1 MRKIRIFGSIIT
13 LFMIFL
19 SCEKVE
25 DPAGLRGKAVIPII
39 SDVNPAIFD
48 SKDLE
53 HSYVEFKIDVPAGT
67 HPDKIVIQGSYQTN
81 LERIALKEVTSFPA
95 TVRILSSDV
104 AQKLGINL
112 ADISNGAVFR
122 LELITSA
129 NGTTTRSGAVL
140 FIPVACAYDVNLA
153 TGSYHAVS
161 DWPSENDFT
170 IASDANDPYTLY
182 VKGLATIDDIVE
194 DLGPFVM
201 HINPINYEVI
211 TEPKLLA
218 SDYFGYGG
226 VTYSGSGTYSSC
238 DGSYT
243 LNIDISICNYGSQ
256 GIYQF
261 NITRNSK

>member
-1 MRKIRIFGSIIT
+1 MMFSG
-13 LFMIFL
+13 
-19 SCEKVE
+19 CEKDK

-39 SDVNPAIFD
+39 SDINPAIFD

-53 HSYVEFKIDVPAGT
+53 HSYVEFKVDVPAGT
-67 HPDKIVIQGSYQTN
+67 HPDKIVIQGSYQGN
-81 LERIALKEVTSFPA
+81 HERIALKEVTSFPS

-104 AQKLGINL
+104 AQKLGITL
-112 ADISNGAVFR
+112 ADISNGAVFT
-122 LELITSA
+122 LELITTA

-161 DWPSENDFT
+161 DWPSENDVT
-170 IASDANDPYTLY
+170 ITSDANDPYTVY
-182 VKGLATIDDIVE
+182 VQGLATIDDIVE
-194 DLGPFVM
+194 DHGPFVM
-201 HINPINYEVI
+201 HINPINYEVT

-243 LNIDISICNYGSQ
+243 LNIDISIGNYGSQ

>member
-1 MRKIRIFGSIIT
+1 MRKIKILGSIIT
-13 LFMIFL
+13 LFMIFI
-19 SCEKVE
+19 SCEKTE
-25 DPAGLRGKAVIPII
+25 DLAGLRGKAVIPVI
-39 SDVNPAIFD
+39 SDINPAIFD

-53 HSYVEFKIDVPAGT
+53 HSYVEFKVDVPAGS
-67 HPDKIVIQGSYQTN
+67 HPDKIVIQGSFQAN
-81 LERIALKEVTSFPA
+81 HERIDLAEVTTFPA

-104 AQKLGINL
+104 AKKLGISL
-112 ADISNGAVFR
+112 ADISNGAVFT
-122 LELITSA
+122 LELITTA

-140 FIPVACAYDVNLA
+140 FIPVACAYNVSLA

-161 DWPSENDFT
+161 DWPSENNVSIT
-170 IASDANDPYTLY
+170 SDANDPYTLY
-182 VKGLATIDDIVE
+182 VTGLATIDDIVE

-211 TEPKLLA
+211 TETKLLA

-226 VTYSGSGTYSSC
+226 VTYSGNGTYSSC
-238 DGSYT
+238 DGSFT
-243 LNIDISICNYGSQ
+243 LNIDISIGNYGSQ

>member
-1 MRKIRIFGSIIT
+1 MRKINILGLIFT
-13 LFMIFL
+13 LIMMF
-19 SCEKVE
+19 SGCEKDK

-39 SDVNPAIFD
+39 SNINPAIFD
-48 SKDLE
+48 SRDLE
-53 HSYVEFKIDVPAGT
+53 HSYVEFKVDVPAGT
-67 HPDKIVIQGSYQTN
+67 HSDKIVIQGSYQSN
-81 LERIALKEVTSFPA
+81 HERIALKELTSFPA

-104 AQKLGINL
+104 AQKLGITL
-112 ADISNGAVFR
+112 ADISNGAVFT
-122 LELITSA
+122 LELITTA

-161 DWPSENDFT
+161 DWPSENDVT
-170 IASDANDPYTLY
+170 ITSDANDPYTVY
-182 VKGLATIDDIVE
+182 VLGLATIDDIVE

-201 HINPINYEVI
+201 HINPINYEVT

-238 DGSYT
+238 DGSFT
-243 LNIDISICNYGSQ
+243 LNIDISIGNFGSQ